1 MAPARD
7 TEMPSDITAS
17 ESGAESDEQPAAA
30 LERALSECEHPEV
43 AYHIRQAL
51 QHIESQ

>member
-1 MAPARD
+1 
-7 TEMPSDITAS
+7 MPSDITASETS

-30 LERALSECEHPEV
+30 LERALSECENSEV

-51 QHIESQ
+51 QHVESQ